1 MQAAARGQELL
12 VLTRDNTAA
21 LNTVSELTRSQ
32 RGLEAEV
39 LSHKAGLFDDQLET
53 RRAAVAE
60 RDALVTTVTSNA
72 NELQQLQSAKNAL
85 KHKATLLYT

>member
-1 MQAAARGQELL
+1 M
-12 VLTRDNTAA
+12 LTRDNTGA

-39 LSHKAGLFDDQLET
+39 LSHKAGLFDDQLQT

-60 RDALVTTVTSNA
+60 RDALVTAVTSNA
-72 NELQQLQSAKNAL
+72 ETLQHLCSTKDAL
-85 KHKATLLYT
+85 RRKTSLLYS